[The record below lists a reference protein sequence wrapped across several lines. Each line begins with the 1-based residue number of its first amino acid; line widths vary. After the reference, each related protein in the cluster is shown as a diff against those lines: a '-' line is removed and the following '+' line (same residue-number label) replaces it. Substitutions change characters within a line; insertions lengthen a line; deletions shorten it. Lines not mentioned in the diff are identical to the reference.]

1 MRKRQLDTA
10 SYAFTFSSTT
20 EEKGLTGV
28 TRVILTPKKHIPK
41 KNKNIKS
48 KALSP
53 FDTKKK

>member
-10 SYAFTFSSTT
+10 SYAFTFSSATG
-20 EEKGLTGV
+20 EKVLTGV

-48 KALSP
+48 KVLSP
-53 FDTKKK
+53 FDPKHK